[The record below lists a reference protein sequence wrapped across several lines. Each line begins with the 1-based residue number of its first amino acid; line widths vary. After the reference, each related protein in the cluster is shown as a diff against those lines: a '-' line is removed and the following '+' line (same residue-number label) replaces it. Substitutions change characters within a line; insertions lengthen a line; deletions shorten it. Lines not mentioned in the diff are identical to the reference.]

1 MRSPEL
7 ISVIDDDPSVL
18 SSVCALLESHGW
30 HPRSF
35 KSAESFLHELVADR
49 VGCVVTDLKMPGMG
63 GDELLGRLV
72 RMESSLGVIVV
83 TGHADVPSA
92 VKIMESGAVTLLT
105 KPYHPTALVA
115 AVRTCLAMSQ
125 RRFEERTRKEQVLKA
140 LMNLNEDERRILDM
154 LVQGRTKKSIIY
166 ELSLSGR
173 TFDRRRQSLFEKM
186 RVESIPELATLV
198 VSTGL
203 HAGQR

>member
-1 MRSPEL
+1 MSSPEL

-30 HPRSF
+30 HLRSY
-35 KSAESFLHELVADR
+35 KSAESFLHELDVDR
-49 VGCVVTDLKMPGMG
+49 VGCVVTDLRMPGMG
-63 GDELLGRLV
+63 GDELLTRLGG
-72 RMESSLGVIVV
+72 MESSLGVIVV

-105 KPYHPTALVA
+105 KPYQPSELVA

-125 RRFEERTRKEQVLKA
+125 RRFEERARKERILRA
-140 LMNLNEDERRILDM
+140 LANLNEDERQILD
-154 LVQGRTKKSIIY
+154 LLIQGQTKKSIVL

-186 RVESIPELATLV
+186 RVDSIPELATLM
-198 VSTGL
+198 VSAGLYTG
-203 HAGQR
+203 